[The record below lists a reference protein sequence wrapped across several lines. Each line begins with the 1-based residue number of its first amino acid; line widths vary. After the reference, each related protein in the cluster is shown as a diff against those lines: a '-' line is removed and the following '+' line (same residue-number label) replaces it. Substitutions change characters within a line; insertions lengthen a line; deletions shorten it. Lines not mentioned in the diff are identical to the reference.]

1 MCGIAGEFDPTPRPV
16 TPINRETI
24 VRMRDALV
32 HRGPDDA
39 GIHIEPHVGLGHRR
53 LSIIDVAGG
62 LQPVFNEDQSVCVVF
77 NGEIY
82 NFRELTQELVAQGHL
97 FSTHSDSE
105 VIVHAWE
112 QWGKDCV
119 KRFRGMFA
127 FALWDRNTRTFFM
140 ARDRLGVKP
149 LYYSLLKDNR
159 LIFASELK
167 GIKQR
172 ADFEG
177 SVDPYAIEDY
187 FAFGYVPDPKTI
199 YSNVHKL
206 PPGQT
211 LTLQVGEKTPH
222 LETYWDVDFGTKS
235 TSSFSEATD
244 QLIALLDEAVSMRM
258 ISEVPLGAF
267 LSGGVDSG
275 GVVALMA
282 GHSPG
287 PVTTCSIGFDEKA
300 FDESDAARL
309 VASRYQTNHH
319 ERQVSIDDFDIA
331 ARVAALYDEPFA
343 DSSSIPTFRVCEM
356 ARQHVTVALSG
367 DGGDE
372 LFGGYRRYGLHLA
385 EERVR
390 SLLPAKLRAT
400 LFGPLGEAFPK
411 LDSLP
416 RPFRA
421 KTTIQSLA
429 RSSVA
434 AYCHS
439 MSITTEADRQKLY
452 TSQFRQSLGGYGALE
467 VFKRHAENHEF
478 RDPLSLVQY
487 LDYKTYLP
495 GDINTKVDRASMA
508 NSLEVRDP
516 LMDHRL
522 IEWVNTLPSDYKN
535 GSRGSKIIFKSAL
548 EKLLP
553 DDILHRRKMGFAVPI
568 AKWFR
573 GANGQKLID
582 RLASGPVIESNI
594 LDKEVFVRF
603 GREHVEGKRHRS
615 PLLWSVFCLDQFL
628 TKG

>member
-1 MCGIAGEFDPTPRPV
+1 
-16 TPINRETI
+16 
-24 VRMRDALV
+24 
-32 HRGPDDA
+32 
-39 GIHIEPHVGLGHRR
+39 
-53 LSIIDVAGG
+53 
-62 LQPVFNEDQSVCVVF
+62 
-77 NGEIY
+77 
-82 NFRELTQELVAQGHL
+82 
-97 FSTHSDSE
+97 
-105 VIVHAWE
+105 
-112 QWGKDCV
+112 
-119 KRFRGMFA
+119 
-127 FALWDRNTRTFFM
+127 M

-149 LYYSLLKDNR
+149 LYYSVLNDGR
-159 LIFASELK
+159 LVFASELK
-167 GIKQR
+167 SIKQR
-172 ADFEG
+172 HDFQG
-177 SVDPYAIEDY
+177 AIDPRAVEDY

-206 PPGQT
+206 PPGQMMT
-211 LTLQVGEKTPH
+211 FRVGDKAPH
-222 LETYWDVDFGTKS
+222 LETYWDVGFGTES
-235 TSSFSEATD
+235 TSSFNEATD
-244 QLIALLDEAVSMRM
+244 QLVALLDEAVSMRM

-275 GVVALMA
+275 GVVAIMA
-282 GHSPG
+282 GHSTG
-287 PVTTCSIGFDEKA
+287 PVTTCSIGFDEKH

-309 VASRYQTNHH
+309 VASRYKTKHH
-319 ERQVSIDDFDIA
+319 ERQVSADDFNIA

-385 EERVR
+385 EEQVR
-390 SLLPAKLRAT
+390 SLLPSKLRAAM
-400 LFGPLGEAFPK
+400 FGPLGEVFPK

-429 RSSVA
+429 RDSVA

-439 MSITTEADRQKLY
+439 MSLTTEADRHKLY
-452 TSQFRQSLGGYGALE
+452 ASPFKQSLGGYRALE
-467 VFKRHAENHEF
+467 VFESHAANHEF
-478 RDPLSLVQY
+478 RDPLSLIQY

-522 IEWVNTLPSDYKN
+522 VEWVNRLPAHYKN
-535 GSRGSKIIFKSAL
+535 GSRGSKIVFKSAL

-553 DDILHRRKMGFAVPI
+553 NDILHRRKMGFAVPI

-573 GANGQKLID
+573 GENGQQLID
-582 RLASGPVIESNI
+582 RLASGPVMESNI
-594 LDKEVFVRF
+594 LDKDVFLRF
-603 GREHVEGKRHRS
+603 GREHLEGKRHRS

-628 TKG
+628 TKE